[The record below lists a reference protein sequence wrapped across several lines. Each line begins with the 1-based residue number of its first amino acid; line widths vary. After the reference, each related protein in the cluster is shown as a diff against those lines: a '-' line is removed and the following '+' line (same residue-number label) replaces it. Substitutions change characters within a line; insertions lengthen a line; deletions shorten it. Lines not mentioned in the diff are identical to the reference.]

1 MGEVSNVKMSCMPGS
16 VSGLS
21 GFLNALSHGRHS
33 NIDSFVLGGTFGGLQ
48 RPPPMPETSHLHTA
62 SITIATFS

>member
-48 RPPPMPETSHLHTA
+48 RPPPNARDIPPSHC
-62 SITIATFS
+62 